1 MSELAEILR
10 RRERLLAESAA
21 RRARILGYAVVL
33 ASSLDIQEVF
43 TPNVKRW
50 FDLISSR
57 PAYLT
62 AVDL

>member
-1 MSELAEILR
+1 V
-10 RRERLLAESAA
+10 
-21 RRARILGYAVVL
+21 GYAVVL

-57 PAYLT
+57 PAYLK
-62 AVDL
+62 AFDL